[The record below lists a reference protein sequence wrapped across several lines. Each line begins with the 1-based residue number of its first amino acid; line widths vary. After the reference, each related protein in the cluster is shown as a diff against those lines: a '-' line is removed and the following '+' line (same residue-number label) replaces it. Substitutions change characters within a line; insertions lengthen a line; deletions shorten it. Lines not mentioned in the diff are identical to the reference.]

1 MANRIKKIELD
12 HFRGASQPSTIEFDH
27 TKNTVVIFGEN
38 GRGKSTIVDSID
50 MVANKSPGSLTERP
64 STSTKHHLPSIGSVH
79 QDLSVKLYINGM
91 KWEASLDGSTI
102 HVSGDSTCPAVHILR
117 RNQLLRLIE
126 TQPAQR
132 YEALRRFVDVD
143 GVEQSEQYLRDCV
156 RETNDKLTSLSGQ
169 LTDAQKELEK
179 LWKGE
184 ESPGDSSLI
193 WAHEKSQVDISE
205 TKKLATYLSSLI
217 ESINT
222 AIGSKDRFDTSY
234 SDYQE
239 KGANLQAIVEEI
251 KSTPGLS
258 AEEAIKLLNIL
269 QQTQTYLSETKGS
282 VTECPVCE
290 QSVVADQLKDSI
302 QKRLTSMNVIKELD
316 RRKKVVEK
324 QLQGS
329 KNTLSRDITQ
339 LFEQSQNVVKII
351 SENKNLN
358 IPELVIDIE
367 KYAGLNKEDTD
378 NKEKHRLCVELV
390 DTINICIDA
399 LRSRYTELQKDI
411 NQHNAIKIHYDKVVG
426 CAESASHVKKV
437 LVALQKALDIIHSKR
452 IEFTQGIL
460 DEVADEWN
468 HLYRRIH
475 PNEPLGN
482 CTLSLDPDR
491 RHSLHQGAE
500 FEGHQGVPPQAFFSD
515 SHLDTLGFCVWLS
528 IAKRGT
534 PQDTI
539 IVLDDVFTSADSV
552 HLRNIVELLTEEA
565 ENFGQV
571 VITTHYRQWR
581 DRYRYMQ
588 SASGNVHLIELHK
601 WSLEKGVRTCNS
613 KLVLEEL
620 REALGKEPFDR
631 QDVASRAGI
640 LLESIFDTLA
650 LQYGCRTRHTRNDD
664 HTLMELSNA
673 CSRLFGRLQIGKS
686 PQLVKVPLTK
696 EQVREAVEEN
706 FSITCPLDIFSKI
719 KDSSFVR
726 NQVGCHY
733 NISGM
738 EISDEEVEEFGDDVL
753 SLAIGITCQNCGT
766 LPGRNRG
773 THFECPC
780 GLTKLMPLT
789 V

>member
-1 MANRIKKIELD
+1 MANLIKKIEMD
-12 HFRGASQPSTIEFDH
+12 NFRGASRPSVIEFDP

-38 GRGKSTIVDSID
+38 GRGKSTIVDAID
-50 MVANKSPGSLTERP
+50 MVANGLPGSLAGRS
-64 STSTKHHLPSIGSVH
+64 STSTKQHLPSIGMDH
-79 QDLSVKLYINGM
+79 QELSVKLYIDGM
-91 KWEASLDGSTI
+91 EWEASLDGSTI
-102 HVSGDSTCPAVHILR
+102 HVSGDSPCPTVHILR

-156 RETNDKLTSLSGQ
+156 RETNDELTSVYRQ
-169 LTDAQKELEK
+169 LKDAQNELEK
-179 LWKGE
+179 LWKDEG
-184 ESPGDSSLI
+184 SPGNSWPR
-193 WAHEKSQVDISE
+193 WAHDKSKVDISE
-205 TKKLATYLSSLI
+205 TKTLAAYLTSVI
-217 ESINT
+217 DSINN
-222 AIGSKDRFDTSY
+222 AIGSKDRFNKSF
-234 SDYQE
+234 SDYQG
-239 KGANLQAIVEEI
+239 KFNNLKVVEEEI
-251 KSTPGLS
+251 KSSPGLS

-269 QQTQTYLSETKGS
+269 QQTQTYISETKEAI
-282 VTECPVCE
+282 TECPVCE
-290 QSVVADQLKDSI
+290 QPVVAEQLTDSI
-302 QKRLTSMNVIKELD
+302 QKRLTSMTEVKELD
-316 RRKKVVEK
+316 DRKKAAVK

-329 KNTLSRDITQ
+329 ENTLSTHLNQ
-339 LFEQSQNVVKII
+339 LLRQSQNVIGIV
-351 SENKNLN
+351 SENEHLDV
-358 IPELVIDIE
+358 PELVIDVE
-367 KYAGLNKEDTD
+367 KYAGLSKNDLD
-378 NKEKHRLCVELV
+378 NKEKHKLCVGLV
-390 DTINICIDA
+390 GTINKCIED
-399 LRSRYTELQKDI
+399 LRHRHTELQKDI
-411 NQHNAIKIHYDKVVG
+411 NQHNAIKNHYDKVIG
-426 CAESASHVKKV
+426 CYKNASHVKKV
-437 LVALQKALDIIHSKR
+437 LTALQKALDIIHSKR
-452 IEFTQGIL
+452 IDFTQGIL
-460 DEVADEWN
+460 NEVAYEWN
-468 HLYRRIH
+468 RLYKRIH

-491 RHSLHQGAE
+491 RHSLNQGAE
-500 FEGHQGVPPQAFFSD
+500 FEGHQGVPPQAYFSD

-552 HLRNIVELLTEEA
+552 HLRNIVELLTDEA
-565 ENFGQV
+565 EHFGQV

-588 SASGNVHLIELHK
+588 SASGNVHLIELHR

-640 LLESIFDTLA
+640 LLESILDTLA

-673 CSRLFGRLQIGKS
+673 CSRLLGRLKIGKS
-686 PQLVKVPLTK
+686 PHLVNAPLNK

-706 FSITCPLDIFSKI
+706 FTITCPLDIFSKI

-789 V
+789 M